1 MASVRAI
8 AVVRAAVFDT
18 YAVLTDPREIGR
30 YVDGL
35 GQAIAAQTGGLL
47 DGSGRWVFRTEPENR
62 RIHWELTTPVRV
74 AGTLTVY
81 GDCCLSQLWLTV
93 HSRPHSLKAAE
104 AQVLARALLRQVR
117 DQLEDVLARSGR
129 LKWIGAA
136 QPGDQL
142 ARSTVPSR
150 AAR

>member
-30 YVDGL
+30 YVDGVVP
-35 GQAIAAQTGGLL
+35 AIAARTGKLL
-47 DGSGRWVFRTEPENR
+47 DGNGRWVFRTEPENR
-62 RIHWELTTPVRV
+62 RIHWELTTPVRT

-81 GDCCLSQLWLTV
+81 GDCWLSQLWLAV
-93 HSRPHSLKAAE
+93 HSRPYSLKAGE
-104 AQVLARALLRQVR
+104 AQLLARVVLHQVR
-117 DQLEDVLARSGR
+117 DRLEDVLARSGR

-136 QPGDQL
+136 RPAGEFARPTATL
-142 ARSTVPSR
+142 AD
-150 AAR
+150 